1 MGTFWHPF
9 AAMGAVDGSELVI
22 DRGEGVYVFDTDGKR
37 YLDGTASLWY
47 CNVGYGRTEIV
58 DAVADQM
65 GRLPTFHTFGD
76 FSNSP
81 AITLADR
88 IAALAPVG
96 GSKVFFTSG
105 GSDSVDSAAK
115 LARRYFAETGEPD
128 RRVLITRSWAYHGMH
143 GWGTSL
149 AGIGANL
156 ETSGRTVPD
165 VIEVEW
171 DSVDSLRA
179 VIEEVGAE
187 RIAGFFCEPVIGAG
201 GVRFP
206 GEPYLKEARR
216 LVAEA
221 GGLFIA
227 DEVVTAF
234 GRIGAWFASE
244 RYSLEPDI
252 ITFAKG
258 VTSGY
263 LPLGGLIVAPRVA
276 EPFWSGETMWRHGYT
291 YSGHASTCT
300 AALVNLDIIENEN
313 LVSRALALESD
324 LTEALAPLAAHE
336 LVSEVRSGA
345 GVLAAVQLDPE
356 LLAADPGM
364 PNRAA
369 AAAREAGVIT
379 RVVAGGGL
387 QASPPLTISSTEL
400 RELAT
405 GLHAG
410 LEAAGAARVEPVG

>member
-1 MGTFWHPF
+1 MGGFWHPF
-9 AAMGAVDGSELVI
+9 AAMGAVDGNELVI
-22 DRGEGVYVFDTDGKR
+22 DRGEGVYVFDTNGNR

-47 CNVGYGRTEIV
+47 CNVGYGRAEIV
-58 DAVADQM
+58 EAVAGQM
-65 GRLPTFHTFGD
+65 RKLHTFHTFGD
-76 FSNSP
+76 YSNAP
-81 AITLADR
+81 AIRLADR
-88 IAALAPVG
+88 IAALAPMP

-115 LARRYFAETGEPD
+115 LARRYFAETGESG

-156 ETSGRTVPD
+156 ELSGRTIPD
-165 VIEVEW
+165 VVEVEW
-171 DSVDSLRA
+171 DSIESLRA
-179 VIEEVGAE
+179 AIEEVGAE
-187 RIAGFFCEPVIGAG
+187 RVAGFFCEPVIGAG

-227 DEVVTAF
+227 DEVVTGF

-263 LPLGGLIVAPRVA
+263 LPLGGLIAAPRIA

-291 YSGHASTCT
+291 YSGHASGCI
-300 AALVNLDIIENEN
+300 AALANLDIVESEE
-313 LVSRALALESD
+313 LVGRALVLETD
-324 LTEALAPLAAHE
+324 LTEALAPLAADE
-336 LVSEVRSGA
+336 RVSEVRSGA
-345 GVLAAVQLDPE
+345 GVLAAVQIDPR
-356 LLAADPGM
+356 LIAADPAAPG
-364 PNRAA
+364 RAA
-369 AAAREAGVIT
+369 AASRKAGVIT

-387 QASPPLTISSTEL
+387 QVSPPLTIKPAEL
-400 RELAT
+400 EELAT
-405 GLHAG
+405 GLMAG
-410 LEAAGAARVEPVG
+410 VEAAG

>member
-1 MGTFWHPF
+1 MGGFWHPF
-9 AAMGAVDGSELVI
+9 AAMGAVDGNELVI
-22 DRGEGVYVFDTDGKR
+22 DRGEGVYVFDTNGNR

-47 CNVGYGRTEIV
+47 CNVGYGRAEIV
-58 DAVADQM
+58 EAVAGQM
-65 GRLPTFHTFGD
+65 RKLHTFHTFGD
-76 FSNSP
+76 YSNAP
-81 AITLADR
+81 AIRLADR
-88 IAALAPVG
+88 IAALAPMP

-115 LARRYFAETGEPD
+115 LARRYFAETGESD

-156 ETSGRTVPD
+156 ELSGRTIPD
-165 VIEVEW
+165 VVEVEW
-171 DSVDSLRA
+171 DSIESLRA
-179 VIEEVGAE
+179 AIEEVGAE
-187 RIAGFFCEPVIGAG
+187 RVAGFFCEPVIGAG

-227 DEVVTAF
+227 DEVVTGF

-263 LPLGGLIVAPRVA
+263 LPLGGLIAAPRIA

-291 YSGHASTCT
+291 YSGHASGCI
-300 AALVNLDIIENEN
+300 AALANLDIVESEE
-313 LVSRALALESD
+313 LVGRALVLETD
-324 LTEALAPLAAHE
+324 LTEALAPLAADE
-336 LVSEVRSGA
+336 RVSEVRSGA
-345 GVLAAVQLDPE
+345 GVLAAVQIDPR
-356 LLAADPGM
+356 LIAADPAAPG
-364 PNRAA
+364 RAA
-369 AAAREAGVIT
+369 AASRKAGVIT

-387 QASPPLTISSTEL
+387 QVSPPLTIKPAEL
-400 RELAT
+400 EELAT
-405 GLHAG
+405 GLMAG
-410 LEAAGAARVEPVG
+410 VEAAG

>member
-1 MGTFWHPF
+1 MGGFWHPF
-9 AAMGAVDGSELVI
+9 AAMGAVDGNELVI
-22 DRGEGVYVFDTDGKR
+22 DRGEGVYVFDTNGNR

-47 CNVGYGRTEIV
+47 CNVGYGRAEIV
-58 DAVADQM
+58 EAVAGQM
-65 GRLPTFHTFGD
+65 RKLHTFHTFGD
-76 FSNSP
+76 YSNAP
-81 AITLADR
+81 AIRLADR
-88 IAALAPVG
+88 IAALAPMP

-115 LARRYFAETGEPD
+115 LARRYFAETGESG

-156 ETSGRTVPD
+156 ELSGRTIPD
-165 VIEVEW
+165 VVEVEW
-171 DSVDSLRA
+171 DSIESLRA
-179 VIEEVGAE
+179 AIEEVGAE
-187 RIAGFFCEPVIGAG
+187 RVAGFFCEPVIGAG

-227 DEVVTAF
+227 DEVVTGF

-263 LPLGGLIVAPRVA
+263 LPLGGLIAAPRIA

-291 YSGHASTCT
+291 YSGHASGCI
-300 AALVNLDIIENEN
+300 AALANLDIVESEE
-313 LVSRALALESD
+313 LVGRALVLETD
-324 LTEALAPLAAHE
+324 LTEALAPLAADE
-336 LVSEVRSGA
+336 RVSEVRSGA
-345 GVLAAVQLDPE
+345 GVLAAVQLDPR
-356 LLAADPGM
+356 LIAADPAAPG
-364 PNRAA
+364 RAA
-369 AAAREAGVIT
+369 AASRKAGVIT

-387 QASPPLTISSTEL
+387 QVSPPLTIKPAEL
-400 RELAT
+400 DELAT
-405 GLHAG
+405 GLMAG
-410 LEAAGAARVEPVG
+410 VEAAG